1 MSDRLSKLDEN
12 LGLLEQLRRAGMKDK
27 RDEWAVR
34 YGLLESIQVVIDVA
48 CEVVAGRNL
57 GTPATYRGCIELLAQ
72 HGLLEPE
79 LAEKVAKMV
88 GFRDLLVHE
97 YEEIDPR
104 RLRSALE
111 QLDDFRAFAEAMS
124 KFQA

>member
-12 LGLLEQLRRAGMKDK
+12 LG
-27 RDEWAVR
+27 
-34 YGLLESIQVVIDVA
+34 
-48 CEVVAGRNL
+48 
-57 GTPATYRGCIELLAQ
+57 LLAQ

-88 GFRDLLVHE
+88 GFRNLLVHE
-97 YEEIDPR
+97 YEEIDPK

-111 QLDDFRAFAEAMS
+111 QLDDFRAFAESMS
-124 KFQA
+124 KLDS